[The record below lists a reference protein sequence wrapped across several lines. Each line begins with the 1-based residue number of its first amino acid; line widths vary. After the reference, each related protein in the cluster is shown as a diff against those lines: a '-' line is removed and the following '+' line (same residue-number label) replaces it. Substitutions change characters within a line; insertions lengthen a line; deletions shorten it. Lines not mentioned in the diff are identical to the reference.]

1 MSNRGRRK
9 LKKKITK
16 NFLLK
21 KFNAKDPERFK
32 KLTVPELT
40 KILKE
45 QIRQGNKPDFHP
57 FEENRYSNRWD
68 GGVTWT
74 DYNKL
79 DKICL
84 KIIDYNSKPW

>member
-1 MSNRGRRK
+1 MSNRGRKK

-16 NFLLK
+16 DFLLK
-21 KFNAKDPERFK
+21 KFNAKDPKRFE
-32 KLTVPELT
+32 KLTVTELK

-57 FEENRYSNRWD
+57 FEKNRRSNKWG

-74 DYNKL
+74 TYNKL
-79 DKICL
+79 GEICL
-84 KIIDYNSKPW
+84 KIIDYREKPW